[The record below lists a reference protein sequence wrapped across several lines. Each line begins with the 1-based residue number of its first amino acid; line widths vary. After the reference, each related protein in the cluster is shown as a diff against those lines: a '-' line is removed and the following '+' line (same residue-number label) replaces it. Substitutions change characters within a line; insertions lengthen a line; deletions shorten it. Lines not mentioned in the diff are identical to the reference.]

1 MTASVNP
8 DVEFS
13 DEGQQRIPIAL
24 VFTDMVGSS
33 AAKRAA
39 SLGPDASSRDRAYL
53 AHIQSKHLHLVRE
66 AVGEFAGT
74 EIMTIGDAF
83 FLTFEDPG
91 KALRC
96 CAEIHRRLRA
106 NPILTPS
113 GPLRLRIGLHVG
125 TPEYFEHS
133 WHGTDVD
140 TAARVEAAGC
150 AEQVILSDAARK
162 LVGTADGIKF
172 RRLGSYA
179 LKGVGDVVLW
189 DADYSTHGVRRAG
202 IRNKAQL
209 RRLQASWLTAASLVP
224 LLAWWAISVWP
235 HPAQVHPNV
244 SVLVSDFLN
253 KTGDPSFDDTLE
265 QPLSVALEGA
275 SFINTFN
282 RNQAK
287 KAAKEI
293 GESSHG
299 LDENA
304 ARLVARREG
313 IAYVVS
319 GSVEQSGQEYLL
331 KLNAVDNITGRALG
345 NFQTQV
351 SSKDQ
356 ILPSIPKLAIDVRSA
371 LGDESPRSAQA
382 AAAAETYTASSLQA
396 AKAYE
401 RAQDLQWAGD
411 WPAAIAAYKEAIALD
426 SQMGRAYSGLA
437 VVSFNS
443 GDRTAAN
450 TYFEQAMTNIGR
462 MSERE
467 RYRTRGTYYL
477 LQRDTSKAIEEYIQL
492 VKKYPAD
499 SSGHANLALSY
510 FYLRDMP
517 SALREGMAAV
527 DLAPKNVP
535 QLNNVGLYAMY
546 AGEFDRAIEEQNRV
560 LDLNPRFNLAYVSKG
575 LSQLALGR
583 VEAADTW
590 NTLARLNA
598 WGASSA
604 SLGLADLAMYQGSFS
619 DAAEL
624 LRAGAAH
631 DIAEENKEEAGVKWA
646 NIAYADDYVGN
657 TRAAVAAAD
666 KALLLSQD
674 NSVRVMAAEVYVNAN
689 EVPKAN
695 AIALEL
701 NKKLDSDSRSY
712 AKLINGIGLLHTG
725 RLVDAIE
732 ELNAA
737 QKISD
742 TWLGNFYLGKAYLA
756 AKAFAQADSEFD
768 NCLRREGE
776 ATAIFL
782 DEDPTF
788 HRFPLVYYFD
798 GIAREGL
805 HSKSAAQSFQS
816 FLIARSKPQID
827 PLAADAIRRG
837 RSYAQIH

>member
-1 MTASVNP
+1 MTAFVKSIVNL
-8 DVEFS
+8 S
-13 DEGQQRIPIAL
+13 DEAQQRAPIAL

-39 SLGPDASSRDRAYL
+39 SLGADASSRDRAYL
-53 AHIQSKHLHLVRE
+53 AHIQSKHLHLVRG
-66 AVGEFAGT
+66 AVAEFSGK

-83 FLTFEDPG
+83 FLTFDDPA

-96 CAEIHRRLRA
+96 CAEIHRRLRT
-106 NPILTPS
+106 NPIVTPS
-113 GPLRLRIGLHVG
+113 GPLRLRIGIHVG

-140 TAARVEAAGC
+140 TAARAEAAGC
-150 AEQVILSDAARK
+150 AEQLILTDAARNAA
-162 LVGTADGIKF
+162 GNSEGIKF

-189 DADYSTHGVRRAG
+189 DADYAAYGVRHAA

-209 RRLQASWLTAASLVP
+209 RRLQAIWLVAASLVP
-224 LLAWWAISVWP
+224 MLAWWVVSVWP
-235 HPAQVHPNV
+235 HPAKVHPNV

-253 KTGDPSFDDTLE
+253 KTGDPSFDNTLE
-265 QPLSVALEGA
+265 QPLATALEGA
-275 SFINTFN
+275 PFINTFN

-287 KAAKEI
+287 KTAKEI

-299 LDENA
+299 LDQNA

-319 GSVEQSGQEYLL
+319 GSVERLGEQYLL
-331 KLNAVDNITGRALG
+331 RLNAVDNISGQSLG
-345 NFQTQV
+345 NFQAKV
-351 SSKDQ
+351 RYKGQ
-356 ILPSIPKLAIDVRSA
+356 ILPSIPKLAIEVRSA
-371 LGDESPRSAQA
+371 LGDELPRSEQV
-382 AAAAETYTASSLQA
+382 AAAETYTASSLQA

-401 RAQDLQWAGD
+401 KAQDLQWGGD
-411 WPAAIAAYKEAIALD
+411 WEAATVAYKEALALD
-426 SQMGRAYSGLA
+426 PHMGRAYSGLA

-450 TYFEQAMTNIGR
+450 TYFEQAMSNIGR

-477 LQRDTSKAIEEYIQL
+477 LQRDTSKAIDEYIQL

-546 AGEFDRAIEEQNRV
+546 SGEFERAIEQQNRV
-560 LDLNPRFNLAYVSKG
+560 LELNPGFNLAYVSKA

-583 VEAADTW
+583 VEAVDTW
-590 NTLARLNA
+590 DTLARLNTR
-598 WGASSA
+598 GASSA
-604 SLGLADLAMYQGSFS
+604 ALGRADFAMYQGSFT
-619 DAAEL
+619 DAVEL
-624 LRAGAAH
+624 LRGGAAQ
-631 DIAEENKEEAGVKWA
+631 DIAAENREEAAVKWG
-646 NIAYADDYVGN
+646 NIAYVEDYIGN
-657 TRAAVAAAD
+657 IRAAVAAAD
-666 KALLLSQD
+666 KAVSLSQGY
-674 NSVRVMAAEVYVNAN
+674 SVRVMAAEVYVDAN
-689 EVPKAN
+689 QLPKAN
-695 AIALEL
+695 AIAGDL
-701 NKKLDSDSRSY
+701 NKQLDSESRSY
-712 AKLINGIGLLHTG
+712 AKLIEGIGLLQTG
-725 RLVDAIE
+725 RSVDAIQ
-732 ELNAA
+732 ELNEA

-756 AKAFAQADSEFD
+756 VKAFAQADSEFD
-768 NCLRREGE
+768 NCLRRQGE

-782 DEDPTF
+782 DEEPTF
-788 HRFPLVYYFD
+788 HRLPLVYYYD

-805 HSKSAAQSFQS
+805 HSNSATQSFQL
-816 FLIARSKPQID
+816 FLAARSKPQVD
-827 PLAADAIRRG
+827 PLAADARRHVLKH
-837 RSYAQIH
+837 AQDQ